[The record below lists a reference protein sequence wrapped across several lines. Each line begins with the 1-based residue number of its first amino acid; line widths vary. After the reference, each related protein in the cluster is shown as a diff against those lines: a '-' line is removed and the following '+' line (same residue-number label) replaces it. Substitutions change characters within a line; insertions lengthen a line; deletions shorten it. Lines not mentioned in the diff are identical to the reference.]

1 MSVDILIIEDE
12 PGLSRMLATTLGAQG
27 YAVST
32 AMRADEALARVAVD
46 DPALIL
52 LDLGLP
58 DGDGLQLLPLLKQR
72 CQAQVLIVSARDQE
86 SDKIAAL
93 DAGAEDYLTKPFSVA
108 ELLARLRVAQ
118 RRRQEAAPL
127 TQCYRAGELVVDLD
141 QRQVSLAGE
150 PVKLTPKEYQ
160 LLAILAQAGGR
171 VVTHAQLLQAI
182 WGRHHSDDTHYLRI
196 YLRQL
201 RQKLERDASEPRYLL
216 TEPGVG
222 YRLGDGTA

>member
-1 MSVDILIIEDE
+1 MSIDILIIEDDAS
-12 PGLSRMLATTLGAQG
+12 LSRFLSTTLTAQG

-32 AMRADEALARVAVD
+32 AMRADEALARVAID

-58 DGDGLQLLPLLKQR
+58 DEDGLTLLPELKAR
-72 CQAQVLIVSARDQE
+72 CEAQIVVVSARSQE
-86 SDKIAAL
+86 SDKISAL

-108 ELLARLRVAQ
+108 ELLARLRVAK
-118 RRRQEAAPL
+118 RRRQENAVISQQYEVGDL
-127 TQCYRAGELVVDLD
+127 RIDLEKHHVWLQGEAL
-141 QRQVSLAGE
+141 
-150 PVKLTPKEYQ
+150 KLTPKEFQ
-160 LLAILAQAGGR
+160 LLAILAQSRGR

-201 RQKLERDASEPRYLL
+201 RQKIEPDPSEPRYLL

-222 YRLGDGTA
+222 YRLSDA

>member
-12 PGLSRMLATTLGAQG
+12 PGLSRLLATTLSAQG
-27 YAVST
+27 YVVTT

-58 DGDGLQLLPLLKQR
+58 DRDGLSLLPLLKAR
-72 CQAQVLIVSARDQE
+72 CQAQVIIVSARAQE
-86 SDKIAAL
+86 SEKVAAL

-118 RRRQEAAPL
+118 RRRQESLPV
-127 TQCYRAGELVVDLD
+127 TQRYVVGDLAID
-141 QRQVSLAGE
+141 LEQRQVMLAGE
-150 PVKLTPKEYQ
+150 AVKLTPKEYQ

-201 RQKLERDASEPRYLL
+201 RQKLERDPGEPRYLI

-222 YRLGDGTA
+222 YRLGE

>member
-1 MSVDILIIEDE
+1 
-12 PGLSRMLATTLGAQG
+12 MLATTLSAQG
-27 YAVST
+27 YTVTT

-58 DGDGLQLLPLLKQR
+58 DRDGLSLLPQLKAR
-72 CQAQVLIVSARDQE
+72 CQAQVIIVSARAQE
-86 SDKIAAL
+86 SEKIAAL

-108 ELLARLRVAQ
+108 ELLARLRVAK
-118 RRRQEAAPL
+118 RRRQEAEPVS
-127 TQCYRAGELVVDLD
+127 QRYRVGELEIDLEQRLVV
-141 QRQVSLAGE
+141 LAGE
-150 PVKLTPKEYQ
+150 AVKLTPKEFQ
-160 LLAILAQAGGR
+160 LLAILAQSGGR

-201 RQKLERDASEPRYLL
+201 RQKLERDPGEPRYLL

-222 YRLGDGTA
+222 YRLAAE

>member
-12 PGLSRMLATTLGAQG
+12 PSLSRMLATTLSAQG
-27 YAVST
+27 WQVTT

-58 DGDGLQLLPLLKQR
+58 DRDGLSLLPELKAR
-72 CQAQVLIVSARDQE
+72 CSAQVMVVSARSQE
-86 SDKIAAL
+86 SEKVAAL

-118 RRRQEAAPL
+118 RRRQEASPV
-127 TQCYRAGELVVDLD
+127 TQRYQVDGLAID
-141 QRQVSLAGE
+141 LAQRQVTLDAQL
-150 PVKLTPKEYQ
+150 VRLTPKEYQ
-160 LLAILAQAGGR
+160 LLAILAQAGGG

-201 RQKLERDASEPRYLL
+201 RQKIERDPGEPRYLL

-222 YRLGDGTA
+222 YRLAGE

>member
-1 MSVDILIIEDE
+1 MTVDILIIEDD
-12 PGLSRMLATTLGAQG
+12 PSLSRFLSTTLTAQG
-27 YAVST
+27 YAVTT
-32 AMRADEALARVAVD
+32 AMRADEALARVALD

-58 DGDGLQLLPLLKQR
+58 DGDGLALLPELKSR
-72 CQAQVLIVSARDQE
+72 CDAQVVVVSARSQE
-86 SDKIAAL
+86 SDKISAL

-118 RRRQEAAPL
+118 RRRLEAIPVNQQYAVGAL
-127 TQCYRAGELVVDLD
+127 RVDLEKH
-141 QRQVSLAGE
+141 QVWLAE
-150 PVKLTPKEYQ
+150 EALKLTPKEFQ
-160 LLAILAQAGGR
+160 LLAILAQSRGR

-201 RQKLERDASEPRYLL
+201 RQKIEPNPSEPRYLL

-222 YRLGDGTA
+222 YRLADA

>member
-12 PGLSRMLATTLGAQG
+12 PSLSRLLATTLSAQG
-27 YAVST
+27 YVVTT

-58 DGDGLQLLPLLKQR
+58 DRDGLSLLPLLKER
-72 CQAQVLIVSARDQE
+72 CQAQVIIVSARSQE
-86 SDKIAAL
+86 SEKIAAL

-118 RRRQEAAPL
+118 RRRQEAVPVAQRYVVGDL
-127 TQCYRAGELVVDLD
+127 EVDLE
-141 QRQVSLAGE
+141 QRQVVLAGE
-150 PVKLTPKEYQ
+150 VIKLTPKEYQ
-160 LLAILAQAGGR
+160 LLAILAQSGGR

-201 RQKLERDASEPRYLL
+201 RQKLERDPGEPRYLI

-222 YRLGDGTA
+222 YRLGD

>member
-1 MSVDILIIEDE
+1 MSVDILVVEDE
-12 PGLSRMLATTLGAQG
+12 PGLSRMLATTLSAQG
-27 YAVST
+27 YTVTT

-58 DGDGLQLLPLLKQR
+58 DRDGLNLLPQLKAR
-72 CQAQVLIVSARDQE
+72 CQAQVIIVSARAQE
-86 SDKIAAL
+86 SEKIAAL

-108 ELLARLRVAQ
+108 ELLARLRVAK
-118 RRRQEAAPL
+118 RRRQEAEPVS
-127 TQCYRAGELVVDLD
+127 QRYRVGELEIDLEQRLVV
-141 QRQVSLAGE
+141 LAGE
-150 PVKLTPKEYQ
+150 AVKLTPKEFQ
-160 LLAILAQAGGR
+160 LLAILAQSGGR

-201 RQKLERDASEPRYLL
+201 RQKLERDPGEPRYLL

-222 YRLGDGTA
+222 YRLAAE

>member
-1 MSVDILIIEDE
+1 MSVDILIIEDD
-12 PGLSRMLATTLGAQG
+12 PSLSRFLSTTLAAQG
-27 YAVST
+27 YAVTT
-32 AMRADEALARVAVD
+32 AMRADEALARVALD

-58 DGDGLQLLPLLKQR
+58 DGDGLMLLPELKAR
-72 CQAQVLIVSARDQE
+72 CDAQVLVVSARVQE
-86 SDKIAAL
+86 SDKISAL

-118 RRRQEAAPL
+118 RRRLEAMPVA
-127 TQCYRAGELVVDLD
+127 QQYAVGELRVDLEKH
-141 QRQVSLAGE
+141 QVWLANE
-150 PVKLTPKEYQ
+150 ALKLTPKEFQ
-160 LLAILAQAGGR
+160 LLAILAQSRGR

-201 RQKLERDASEPRYLL
+201 RQKIEPDPGEPRYLL

-222 YRLGDGTA
+222 YRLAET

>member
-12 PGLSRMLATTLGAQG
+12 PALSRMLATTLSAQG
-27 YAVST
+27 YVVTT

-58 DGDGLQLLPLLKQR
+58 DRDGLSLLPLLKAR
-72 CQAQVLIVSARDQE
+72 CQAQVIIVSARAQE
-86 SDKIAAL
+86 SEKVAAL

-118 RRRQEAAPL
+118 RRRQESLPV
-127 TQCYRAGELVVDLD
+127 TQRYVVGDLAID
-141 QRQVSLAGE
+141 LEQRQVMLAGE
-150 PVKLTPKEYQ
+150 AVKLTPKEYQ

-201 RQKLERDASEPRYLL
+201 RQKLERDPGEPHYLI

-222 YRLGDGTA
+222 YRLGE

>member
-1 MSVDILIIEDE
+1 MSVDILIIEDD
-12 PGLSRMLATTLGAQG
+12 PSLSRFLSTTLTAQG
-27 YAVST
+27 YAVTT
-32 AMRADEALARVAVD
+32 AMRADEALARVALD

-58 DGDGLQLLPLLKQR
+58 DGDGVLLLPQIKAR
-72 CQAQVLIVSARDQE
+72 CAAQVVVVSARAQE
-86 SDKIAAL
+86 SDKINAL

-108 ELLARLRVAQ
+108 ELLARVRVAQ
-118 RRRQEAAPL
+118 RRRQEAMPVSQQYSVGDL
-127 TQCYRAGELVVDLD
+127 RVDLEKH
-141 QRQVSLAGE
+141 QVWLADE
-150 PVKLTPKEYQ
+150 PVKLTPKEFQ
-160 LLAILAQAGGR
+160 LLAILAQSRGR

-201 RQKLERDASEPRYLL
+201 RQKIEPDPGEPRYLL

-222 YRLGDGTA
+222 YRLADA

>member
-1 MSVDILIIEDE
+1 MSVDILIIEDD
-12 PGLSRMLATTLGAQG
+12 PSLSRFLSTTLAAQG
-27 YAVST
+27 YAVTT
-32 AMRADEALARVAVD
+32 AMRADEALARVALD

-58 DGDGLQLLPLLKQR
+58 DGDGLMLLPELKAR
-72 CQAQVLIVSARDQE
+72 CDAQVLVVSARVQE
-86 SDKIAAL
+86 SDKISAL

-118 RRRQEAAPL
+118 RRRLEAMPVA
-127 TQCYRAGELVVDLD
+127 QQYAVGELRVDLEKH
-141 QRQVSLAGE
+141 QVWLANE
-150 PVKLTPKEYQ
+150 ALKLTPKEFQ
-160 LLAILAQAGGR
+160 LLAILAQSRGR

-201 RQKLERDASEPRYLL
+201 RQKIEPDPSEPRYLL

-222 YRLGDGTA
+222 YRLAET

>member
-1 MSVDILIIEDE
+1 MSVDILVIEDE
-12 PGLSRMLATTLGAQG
+12 PALSRLLLTTLSAQG
-27 YAVST
+27 YVVTT

-46 DPALIL
+46 DPAMIL

-58 DGDGLQLLPLLKQR
+58 DGDGLTLLPLLKAR
-72 CQAQVLIVSARDQE
+72 SNAQIIIVSARAQE
-86 SDKIAAL
+86 SEKIAAL

-108 ELLARLRVAQ
+108 ELLARIRVAK
-118 RRRQEAAPL
+118 RRRQEASPI
-127 TQCYRAGELVVDLD
+127 TQIYGVGDLSVDIAQRVVL
-141 QRQVSLAGE
+141 LAGQ
-150 PVKLTPKEYQ
+150 VIKLSPKEYQ
-160 LLAILAQAGGR
+160 LLAILAQSGGR

-201 RQKLERDASEPRYLL
+201 RQKIELNPGEPRYLL

-222 YRLGDGTA
+222 YRLAGE

>member
-1 MSVDILIIEDE
+1 MSVDILIIEDD
-12 PGLSRMLATTLGAQG
+12 PSLSRFLSTTLAAQG
-27 YAVST
+27 YAVTT
-32 AMRADEALARVAVD
+32 AMRADEALARVALD

-58 DGDGLQLLPLLKQR
+58 DGDGLALLPELKSR
-72 CQAQVLIVSARDQE
+72 CDAQVVVVSARSQE
-86 SDKIAAL
+86 CEKISAL

-118 RRRQEAAPL
+118 RRRLESTPVAQQYAVGAL
-127 TQCYRAGELVVDLD
+127 RVDLD
-141 QRQVSLAGE
+141 KHQVWLADE
-150 PVKLTPKEYQ
+150 ALKLTPKEFQ
-160 LLAILAQAGGR
+160 LLAILAQSRGR

-201 RQKLERDASEPRYLL
+201 RQKIEPNPSEPRYLL

-222 YRLGDGTA
+222 YRLADA

>member
-12 PGLSRMLATTLGAQG
+12 PSLSRLLATTLSSQG
-27 YAVST
+27 YVVTT

-58 DGDGLQLLPLLKQR
+58 DRDGLSLLPLLKER
-72 CQAQVLIVSARDQE
+72 CQAQVIIVSARSQE
-86 SDKIAAL
+86 GEKIAAL

-118 RRRQEAAPL
+118 RRRQEAMPVA
-127 TQCYRAGELVVDLD
+127 QRHVVGELEIDLE
-141 QRQVSLAGE
+141 QRLVTLAGE

-160 LLAILAQAGGR
+160 LLAILAQSGGR

-201 RQKLERDASEPRYLL
+201 RQKLERDPAEPRYLI

-222 YRLGDGTA
+222 YRLGE

>member
-1 MSVDILIIEDE
+1 MSVDILIIEDD
-12 PGLSRMLATTLGAQG
+12 PSLSRFLSTTLAAQG
-27 YAVST
+27 YAVTT
-32 AMRADEALARVAVD
+32 AMRADEALARVALD

-58 DGDGLQLLPLLKQR
+58 DGDGLMLLPELKAR
-72 CQAQVLIVSARDQE
+72 CDAQILVVSARTQE
-86 SDKIAAL
+86 SDKISAL

-118 RRRQEAAPL
+118 RRRLEAMPVA
-127 TQCYRAGELVVDLD
+127 QQYAVGELRVDLEKH
-141 QRQVSLAGE
+141 QVWLADE
-150 PVKLTPKEYQ
+150 ALKLTPKEFQ
-160 LLAILAQAGGR
+160 LLAILAQSRGR

-201 RQKLERDASEPRYLL
+201 RQKIEPNPSEPRYLL

-222 YRLGDGTA
+222 YRLADA

>member
-1 MSVDILIIEDE
+1 MSVDILIIEDD
-12 PGLSRMLATTLGAQG
+12 PSLSRFLSTTLAAQG
-27 YAVST
+27 YAVTT
-32 AMRADEALARVAVD
+32 AMRADEALARVALD

-58 DGDGLQLLPLLKQR
+58 DGDGLMLLPELKAR
-72 CQAQVLIVSARDQE
+72 CDAQILVVSARVQE
-86 SDKIAAL
+86 SDKISAL

-118 RRRQEAAPL
+118 RRRLEAMPVA
-127 TQCYRAGELVVDLD
+127 QQYAVGELRVDLEKH
-141 QRQVSLAGE
+141 QVWLANE
-150 PVKLTPKEYQ
+150 ALKLTPKEFQ
-160 LLAILAQAGGR
+160 LLAILAQSRGR

-201 RQKLERDASEPRYLL
+201 RQKIEPDPGEPRYLL

-222 YRLGDGTA
+222 YRLAET

>member
-1 MSVDILIIEDE
+1 MSIDILIIEDD
-12 PGLSRMLATTLGAQG
+12 PSLSRFLSTTLAAQG

-32 AMRADEALARVAVD
+32 ALRADEALARVALD

-58 DGDGLQLLPLLKQR
+58 DGDGLLLLPELKSR
-72 CQAQVLIVSARDQE
+72 CEAQIVVVSARAQE
-86 SDKIAAL
+86 SDKISAL

-118 RRRQEAAPL
+118 RRRLEGAPVA
-127 TQCYRAGELVVDLD
+127 QQYEVGELRIDLEKHHVWL
-141 QRQVSLAGE
+141 REEGL
-150 PVKLTPKEYQ
+150 KLTPKEFQ
-160 LLAILAQAGGR
+160 LLAILAQSRGR

-201 RQKLERDASEPRYLL
+201 RQKIEPNPSEPRYLL

-222 YRLGDGTA
+222 YRLADA

>member
-1 MSVDILIIEDE
+1 MSVDILIIEDD
-12 PGLSRMLATTLGAQG
+12 PSLSRFLSTTLTAQG
-27 YAVST
+27 YAVTT
-32 AMRADEALARVAVD
+32 AMRADEALARVALD

-58 DGDGLQLLPLLKQR
+58 DGDGLLLLPQLKAR
-72 CQAQVLIVSARDQE
+72 CDAQVVVVSARAQE
-86 SDKIAAL
+86 SDKIGAL

-108 ELLARLRVAQ
+108 ELLARVRVAQ
-118 RRRQEAAPL
+118 RRRLEAVPVAQL
-127 TQCYRAGELVVDLD
+127 YTVGELRVDLEKH
-141 QRQVSLAGE
+141 QVWLADE
-150 PVKLTPKEYQ
+150 ALKLTPKEFQ
-160 LLAILAQAGGR
+160 LLAILAQSRGC

-201 RQKLERDASEPRYLL
+201 RQKIEPNPSEPRYLL

-222 YRLGDGTA
+222 YRLADA

>member
-1 MSVDILIIEDE
+1 MTVDILVIEDE
-12 PGLSRMLATTLGAQG
+12 PSLSRMLATTLSAQG
-27 YAVST
+27 YVVTT

-58 DGDGLQLLPLLKQR
+58 DRDGLSLLPLLKAR
-72 CQAQVLIVSARDQE
+72 CQAQVIIVSARAQE
-86 SDKIAAL
+86 SEKIAAL

-118 RRRQEAAPL
+118 RRRQEAAPVM
-127 TQCYRAGELVVDLD
+127 QRHVFGELEIDLE
-141 QRQVSLAGE
+141 QRQVMLAGAAIR
-150 PVKLTPKEYQ
+150 LTPKEYQ

-201 RQKLERDASEPRYLL
+201 RQKLERDPAEPRYLL

-222 YRLGDGTA
+222 YRLGE

>member
-1 MSVDILIIEDE
+1 MSVDILIIEDD
-12 PGLSRMLATTLGAQG
+12 PSLSRFLSTTLAAQG
-27 YAVST
+27 YAVTT
-32 AMRADEALARVAVD
+32 AMRADEALARVALD

-58 DGDGLQLLPLLKQR
+58 DGDGLMLLPELKAR
-72 CQAQVLIVSARDQE
+72 CDAQVLVVSARVQE
-86 SDKIAAL
+86 SDKISAL

-118 RRRQEAAPL
+118 RRRLEAMPVA
-127 TQCYRAGELVVDLD
+127 QQYAVGELRVDLEKH
-141 QRQVSLAGE
+141 QVWLSNEAL
-150 PVKLTPKEYQ
+150 KLTPKEFQ
-160 LLAILAQAGGR
+160 LLAILAQSRGR

-201 RQKLERDASEPRYLL
+201 RQKIEPDPGEPRYLL

-222 YRLGDGTA
+222 YRLAET

>member
-1 MSVDILIIEDE
+1 MSIDILIIEDDAS
-12 PGLSRMLATTLGAQG
+12 LSRFLSTTLTAQG

-32 AMRADEALARVAVD
+32 AMRADEALARLAID

-58 DGDGLQLLPLLKQR
+58 DEDGLTLLPELKAR
-72 CQAQVLIVSARDQE
+72 CEAQIVVVSARSQE
-86 SDKIAAL
+86 SDKISAL

-108 ELLARLRVAQ
+108 ELLARLRVAK
-118 RRRQEAAPL
+118 RRRQDSAVISQQYEV
-127 TQCYRAGELVVDLD
+127 GELRIDLEKHHVW
-141 QRQVSLAGE
+141 RQGE
-150 PVKLTPKEYQ
+150 VLKLTPKEFQ
-160 LLAILAQAGGR
+160 LLAILAQSRGR

-201 RQKLERDASEPRYLL
+201 RQKIEPDPSEPRYLL

-222 YRLGDGTA
+222 YRLADA

>member
-12 PGLSRMLATTLGAQG
+12 PALSRLLATTLSAQG
-27 YAVST
+27 YVVTT

-58 DGDGLQLLPLLKQR
+58 DRDGLSLLPLLKAR
-72 CQAQVLIVSARDQE
+72 CQAQVIIVSARAQE
-86 SDKIAAL
+86 SEKVAAL

-118 RRRQEAAPL
+118 RRRQESLPV
-127 TQCYRAGELVVDLD
+127 TQRYVVGDLAID
-141 QRQVSLAGE
+141 LEQRQVMLAGE
-150 PVKLTPKEYQ
+150 AVKLTPKEYQ

-201 RQKLERDASEPRYLL
+201 RQKLERDPGEPRYLI

-222 YRLGDGTA
+222 YRLGE

>member
-12 PGLSRMLATTLGAQG
+12 PSLSRLLATTLSAQG
-27 YAVST
+27 YVVTT

-58 DGDGLQLLPLLKQR
+58 DRDGLTLLPLLKER
-72 CQAQVLIVSARDQE
+72 CQAQVIIVSARSQE
-86 SDKIAAL
+86 SEKIAAL

-118 RRRQEAAPL
+118 RRRQESLPV
-127 TQCYRAGELVVDLD
+127 THRYVVGDLEID
-141 QRQVSLAGE
+141 LEQRQVMLAGE
-150 PVKLTPKEYQ
+150 SIKLTPKEYQ
-160 LLAILAQAGGR
+160 LLAILAQSGGR

-201 RQKLERDASEPRYLL
+201 RQKLERDPGEPRYLI

-222 YRLGDGTA
+222 YRLGE